1 MTNQRAE
8 KYGFRVR
15 TRNGAVVERVLI
27 SADSEEDARAKL
39 AQMYQKCD
47 VLATWRDAPAP
58 RVAGSSFEELV
69 DLLNDKT
76 D

>member
-1 MTNQRAE
+1 MSNQRAE

-27 SADSEEDARAKL
+27 SADSEEEARSKL
-39 AQMYQKCD
+39 AQMYYQCE
-47 VLATWRDAPAP
+47 VLATWRDIPAP

-69 DLLNDKT
+69 DLLNDKAT
-76 D
+76 

>member
-27 SADSEEDARAKL
+27 SADSEDEARVKL
-39 AQMYQKCD
+39 MQMYYQCE
-47 VLATWRDAPAP
+47 VLATWRDTPAP
-58 RVAGSSFEELV
+58 RVAGSSFEELA
-69 DLLNDKT
+69 DLLNH
-76 D
+76 